1 MSNAVLM
8 LTRNSLQLTKAAVE
22 SVFRQD
28 IPTALY
34 VVDNGSTDGTV
45 EFFANAHRR
54 NPEVADDYGM
64 DAFWMPNPPL
74 GVSAGWN
81 SGLAAI
87 FLRHSHC
94 LVVNNDVVLR
104 PDCYH
109 ELLRDGGQF
118 VTAVGVSTIEG
129 IQGEFVKA
137 VRPNPD
143 YSCFMIRRPTWEK
156 VGPFDESMVLYGS
169 DCDMHLRL
177 HQAGINAYTIGM
189 PFYHVASGTI
199 KTANPQEAAA
209 IRAQADRDRETFEKK
224 WGFKI
229 GSPEYYSRFDQF
241 SNTRLPVMD

>member
-8 LTRNSLQLTKAAVE
+8 LTRNSLQLTKQAVE

-45 EFFANAHRR
+45 EFFAGAHKR
-54 NPEVADDYGM
+54 NPRDPDDYGM
-64 DAFWMPNPPL
+64 DAVWTPQPPL

-104 PDCYH
+104 PDCYR

-118 VTAVGVSTIEG
+118 VTAVGVNEIEG
-129 IQGEFVKA
+129 IQGEFIKA

-143 YSCFMIRRPTWEK
+143 FSCFMIRRACWEK
-156 VGPFDESMVLYGS
+156 IGPFDESMVLYGS
-169 DCDMHLRL
+169 DCDYHLRMFD
-177 HQAGINAYTIGM
+177 HKIAAYTIGM

-199 KTANPQEAAA
+199 KTANPADAAA
-209 IRAQADRDRETFEKK
+209 IRAQADRDRDIFEVK

-229 GSPEYYSRFDQF
+229 GSPEYYARFKEAA
-241 SNTRLPVMD
+241 